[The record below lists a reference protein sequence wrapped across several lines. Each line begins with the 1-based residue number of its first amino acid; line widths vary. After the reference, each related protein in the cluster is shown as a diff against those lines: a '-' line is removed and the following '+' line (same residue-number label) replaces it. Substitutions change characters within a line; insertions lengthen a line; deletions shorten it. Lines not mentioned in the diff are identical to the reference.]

1 MQQERPLR
9 LDRLNLLSS
18 SFLLACFLFAGTLS
32 LFWLGYRATVE
43 WDISTQQSVQS
54 RGREILALLSA
65 AIDKDMKGGQL
76 DLLLPINGAI
86 LKQSSLYDLADRFAG
101 ALARFPYIES
111 VYVWNLSRHSNGEL
125 YFFNRTERV
134 PPWDEE
140 SPSSDWYPVNVRANP
155 VKPSSLVV
163 ESGSNAENAMPYS
176 VTEGAIGGAPYQVV
190 AHRIF
195 ADDGAIESVVG
206 FTVNLE
212 WVRDH
217 YFGALIDQVQRI
229 GSEGSVRLEVRDGVN
244 KVVAGVGPSA
254 SGESFAPHLFPL
266 VFADRSLA
274 SGIGLPA
281 VPMWSARVDVAADPT
296 LITAKRSR
304 VRTLTLLSAA
314 VAATIIALLLA
325 VRSVRLAASLAGRQ
339 ADFVSAV
346 SHEMKT
352 PLSLITLA
360 GDSLASGRCASP
372 EAARDYGRLLA
383 GEARELSM
391 LIDNVLC
398 YARLIDKD
406 DSTTLEPVD
415 LADVL
420 GESVERFRVRC
431 AEMGC
436 DIQLE
441 SQLASELVQADRRM
455 LRDTFDNIVDNAIKY
470 GGKGGR
476 IVIALQVQD
485 SMICADVTDFG
496 DGIAD
501 EDLAHVF
508 EKFRRGREVTHQHRG
523 SGLGLTIARRV
534 VEAHRGRITLSSR
547 IGYGTTVHVELPLC
561 RG

>member
-1 MQQERPLR
+1 MPQERPR
-9 LDRLNLLSS
+9 RVNRVNLLSS

-43 WDISTQQSVQS
+43 WDIGTQQSVQS

-65 AIDKDMKGGQL
+65 AIDKDMKGGQQ
-76 DLLLPINGAI
+76 DLLLPMNGAI
-86 LKQSSLYDLADRFAG
+86 LKQSSVYDLADRFAG
-101 ALARFPYIES
+101 AMARFPYIES
-111 VYVWNLSRHSNGEL
+111 VYVWNVPRRARGEL

-134 PPWDEE
+134 PPWDED
-140 SPSSDWYPVNVRANP
+140 SPRGGWYPVNVRVNP
-155 VKPSSLVV
+155 EKPSRLVA
-163 ESGSNAENAMPYS
+163 ESGSNAENAVPYS
-176 VTEGAIGGAPYQVV
+176 VIEGAIGSARYQVV
-190 AHRIF
+190 AHRMF
-195 ADDGAIESVVG
+195 SDDGAIESVVG
-206 FTVNLE
+206 FTVNLQ
-212 WVRDH
+212 WVRAH
-217 YFGALIDQVQRI
+217 YFGDLIDQVQRI
-229 GSEGSVRLEVRDGVN
+229 GSEGSVRLEVRDDMN
-244 KVVAGVGPSA
+244 RVVAGIGPSA
-254 SGESFAPHLFPL
+254 PGESFTPHLFPL
-266 VFADRSLA
+266 VFANRSLA
-274 SGIGLPA
+274 SGIV
-281 VPMWSARVDVAADPT
+281 VPDVSMWSARVDVAADPT
-296 LITAKRSR
+296 LSAARRSR
-304 VRTLTLLSAA
+304 VRTLTLLSTA

-325 VRSVRLAASLAGRQ
+325 IRSVRLAASLASRQ

-360 GDSLASGRCASP
+360 GDSLASGRCGSP

-383 GEARELSM
+383 GEARQLSM

-406 DSTTLEPVD
+406 DTRTLEPVD

-431 AEMGC
+431 AEMEC

-441 SQLASELVQADRRM
+441 SKLASELVEADRRM

-476 IVIALQVQD
+476 IVIKLQIQEGR
-485 SMICADVTDFG
+485 ICADVTDFG
-496 DGIAD
+496 DGIAE

-508 EKFRRGREVTHQHRG
+508 EKFRRGRDVAHQHRG
-523 SGLGLTIARRV
+523 SGLGLTIARHV
-534 VEAHRGRITLSSR
+534 VEAHRGRIMLSSR
-547 IGYGTTVHVELPLC
+547 IGHGTTVRVELPLS